1 MFLFPYIYGFLY
13 IYIVNNKLFD
23 IMTTVKTAPKVAE
36 DNGKL
41 SGANEVQATEA
52 RKEALNKVVEKFKP
66 EPPKTAEERISNMK
80 QFEAL
85 STRYKALKEK
95 DEELKTFHAG
105 NDKTSAK
112 ITFQNA
118 QGFKFEVQNSNVI
131 DRLTKSAKEELS
143 ILLTEAEN
151 EILTFII

>member
-1 MFLFPYIYGFLY
+1 ME
-13 IYIVNNKLFD
+13 
-23 IMTTVKTAPKVAE
+23 TVKTAPKKEAK
-36 DNGKL
+36 DNGML
-41 SGANEVQATEA
+41 SGANQVNATQEE
-52 RKEALNKVVEKFKP
+52 RKDNLNKLVEKFKP
-66 EPPKTAEERISNMK
+66 EPPKTAEDRISNMK

-85 STRYKALKEK
+85 SNRYKTLKGK

-131 DRLTKSAKEELS
+131 DRLTQTAKDELS
-143 ILLTEAEN
+143 ILLNEAEN

>member
-1 MFLFPYIYGFLY
+1 ME
-13 IYIVNNKLFD
+13 N
-23 IMTTVKTAPKVAE
+23 TKTAPKEAK
-36 DNGKL
+36 DNGML
-41 SGANEVQATEA
+41 SGANEVNATKD
-52 RKEALNKVVEKFKP
+52 RKEAIQKMVDKFKP

-85 STRYKALKEK
+85 SNRYKALKEK

-131 DRLTKSAKEELS
+131 DRLTKSAQDELNV
-143 ILLTEAEN
+143 LLSEAEN

>member
-1 MFLFPYIYGFLY
+1 MKYKPQ
-13 IYIVNNKLFD
+13 
-23 IMTTVKTAPKVAE
+23 E
-36 DNGKL
+36 
-41 SGANEVQATEA
+41 

>member
-1 MFLFPYIYGFLY
+1 M
-13 IYIVNNKLFD
+13 K
-23 IMTTVKTAPKVAE
+23 TVKTAPEVAK
-36 DNGKL
+36 DNGML
-41 SGANEVQATEA
+41 SGANEVQATQE
-52 RKEALNKVVEKFKP
+52 RKESLNKVIEKFKP
-66 EPPKTAEERISNMK
+66 EPPKTAEDRISNMK

-85 STRYKALKEK
+85 SNRYKALKEK

-118 QGFKFEVQNSNVI
+118 QGFKFEVQNSNVV
-131 DRLTKSAKEELS
+131 DRLTKSAQEELS
-143 ILLTEAEN
+143 ILLSEAEN

>member
-1 MFLFPYIYGFLY
+1 ME
-13 IYIVNNKLFD
+13 N
-23 IMTTVKTAPKVAE
+23 TKTAPKEAK
-36 DNGKL
+36 DNGML
-41 SGANEVQATEA
+41 SGANEVNATKD
-52 RKEALNKVVEKFKP
+52 RKEAIQKMVDKFKP

-85 STRYKALKEK
+85 SNRYKALKEK

-131 DRLTKSAKEELS
+131 ERLTKSAQDELS
-143 ILLTEAEN
+143 VLLSEAEN